1 VTSGIPQGQVEVTT
15 DHGMVFVLGPAEEN
29 GERDICQKSRIFKLD
44 FTRCVVKRL
53 AVGFGLEVIPLD
65 GRCAG
70 VAWDS
75 SPVKNIEEC

>member
-1 VTSGIPQGQVEVTT
+1 VISGIPQGQVEITT
-15 DHGMVFVLGPAEEN
+15 DHGMVFVLGPAGEN
-29 GERDICQKSRIFKLD
+29 GERDIRQKSSIFKLD
-44 FTRCVVKRL
+44 FTRCVVNKL
-53 AVGFGLEVIPLD
+53 AVGSGLVVTPLN